1 MAQLLVIEDE
11 LVLAKN
17 IARFFEQQGH
27 SVAVANDGKSGVERA
42 RELAPDV
49 VIVDFQLPNLNGLEV
64 IRELRRLDEET
75 RIVMITGHGSIN
87 LAVEAMKAG
96 SMDLLTK
103 PLSLASLNE
112 VVQRA
117 IKERSGRAVLRYYQ
131 QRDHQH
137 ASVNALIGECPQMR
151 ALREMIQAVAQSEPS
166 DHTPA
171 PPVLVLGETGT
182 GKELVARAC
191 HLASPRS
198 SGPFIEVNCAALP
211 ATLME
216 DELFGH
222 EKGAFTDAKTRKVG
236 LIEAA
241 DGGTLFL
248 DEIGELELTLQAK
261 LLRVL
266 ENYKVRPIGS
276 VHDRGVN
283 VRVVAATNRDLEAEA
298 QAGRFRSDLVYRLS
312 VLQVR
317 IPPLRERGDDVLLLA
332 REFLQRLSARYGR
345 APLRI
350 DASAAVALS
359 NYSWPG
365 NVRELRNCLERAAL
379 MQRGPVLQAEDFGMS
394 LVDVRKPAPSAVAPP
409 AFPTAPAR
417 ATAAASAAA
426 GSAAAAAAADADSP
440 AAATLAPLEAVE
452 REHLL
457 QALEAHNWNV
467 SLAARAL
474 QVTRD
479 TLRYRMA
486 KHGLQREA
494 R

>member
-17 IARFFEQQGH
+17 IARYFERQGH
-27 SVAVANDGKSGVERA
+27 TVAVVHDGEAGLQTA
-42 RELAPDV
+42 CELRPDV
-49 VIVDFQLPNLNGLEV
+49 VIVDFQLPGLNGLEV
-64 IRELRRLDEET
+64 IRELRRLDDEI
-75 RIVMITGHGSIN
+75 RIVMITGHGTIN
-87 LAVEAMKAG
+87 IAVEAMKAG

-103 PLSLASLNE
+103 PLSLASLDE

-117 IKERSGRAVLRYYQ
+117 VRERAGRSMLRYYQ

-137 ASVNALIGECPQMR
+137 SSVQSLIGECPQMH
-151 ALREMIQAVAQSEPS
+151 ALREMIQAVAASEPS
-166 DHTPA
+166 DNSPA
-171 PPVLVLGETGT
+171 PPVLVQGETGT

-198 SGPFIEVNCAALP
+198 GGPFIEVNCAALP
-211 ATLME
+211 ANLME

-222 EKGAFTDAKTRKVG
+222 EKGAFTDARARKVG

-248 DEIGELELTLQAK
+248 DEIGELELSLQAK

-276 VHDRGVN
+276 VHDRKIN
-283 VRVVAATNRDLEAEA
+283 VRIVAATNRDLAAEA
-298 QAGRFRSDLVYRLS
+298 RAGRFRSDLVYRLS
-312 VLQVR
+312 VFQVR
-317 IPPLRERGDDVLLLA
+317 IPPLRERGDDVLMLA
-332 REFLQRLSARYGR
+332 HEFLQRLGTRYGR
-345 APLRI
+345 PPMKLEGAT
-350 DASAAVALS
+350 AAALCT
-359 NYSWPG
+359 YPWPG
-365 NVRELRNCLERAAL
+365 NVRELRNCLERAVL
-379 MQRGPVLQAEDFGMS
+379 MQRGPVLLPEDLGLLASAEALM
-394 LVDVRKPAPSAVAPP
+394 PASAIQAPP
-409 AFPTAPAR
+409 PGPIATRAP
-417 ATAAASAAA
+417 
-426 GSAAAAAAADADSP
+426 GVVPLDS
-440 AAATLAPLEAVE
+440 VE

-457 QALEAHNWNV
+457 QALETHGWNV

-486 KHGLQREA
+486 KHGLTRQPR
-494 R
+494 

>member
-17 IARFFEQQGH
+17 IARYFERQGH
-27 SVAVANDGKSGVERA
+27 SVGVVHDGPGGLATA
-42 RELAPDV
+42 RELLPDV
-49 VIVDFQLPNLNGLEV
+49 VIVDFQLPGLNGLEV
-64 IRELRRLDEET
+64 IRELRRMDDEI
-75 RIVMITGHGSIN
+75 RIVMITGHGTIN

-103 PLSLASLNE
+103 PLSLASLDE

-117 IKERSGRAVLRYYQ
+117 VRERAGRTMLRYYQ
-131 QRDHQH
+131 ARDNQH
-137 ASVNALIGECPQMR
+137 ASVHALIGECEPMR
-151 ALREMIQAVAQSEPS
+151 ALRELIQAVAQSEPS
-166 DHTPA
+166 DNSPA
-171 PPVLVLGETGT
+171 PPVLVQGETGT

-191 HLASPRS
+191 HLASARS

-211 ATLME
+211 ANLME

-222 EKGAFTDAKTRKVG
+222 EKGAFTDARARKVG

-276 VHDRGVN
+276 VHDRKIN
-283 VRVVAATNRDLEAEA
+283 VRIVAATNRDLAEEAK
-298 QAGRFRSDLVYRLS
+298 AGRFRSDLVYRLS
-312 VLQVR
+312 VFQVR

-332 REFLQRLSARYGR
+332 REFLQRLATRYGR
-345 APLRI
+345 QPLKLEE
-350 DASAAVALS
+350 ATAAALRH
-359 NYSWPG
+359 YPWPG
-365 NVRELRNCLERAAL
+365 NVRELRNCLERAVL
-379 MQRGPVLQAEDFGMS
+379 MQRGPVLQPEDLG
-394 LVDVRKPAPSAVAPP
+394 LP
-409 AFPTAPAR
+409 
-417 ATAAASAAA
+417 
-426 GSAAAAAAADADSP
+426 AADALLPTPPAPAGIGGQPAIPTRSP
-440 AAATLAPLEAVE
+440 GVAPLDSVE

-457 QALEAHNWNV
+457 QALEAHHWNV

-486 KHGLQREA
+486 KHGLQRHE